1 MRKVIE
7 MVNKEEMKRE
17 MEDSI
22 LYAEIL
28 NDECLYHSSTLR
40 ISNLLG
46 IPEGEY
52 KKILSS
58 LESE

>member
-7 MVNKEEMKRE
+7 MVNNEEMKRE

>member
-1 MRKVIE
+1 MKKILERI
-7 MVNKEEMKRE
+7 NKEEMRRE
-17 MEDSI
+17 MEDSR
-22 LYAEIL
+22 LYEEIL